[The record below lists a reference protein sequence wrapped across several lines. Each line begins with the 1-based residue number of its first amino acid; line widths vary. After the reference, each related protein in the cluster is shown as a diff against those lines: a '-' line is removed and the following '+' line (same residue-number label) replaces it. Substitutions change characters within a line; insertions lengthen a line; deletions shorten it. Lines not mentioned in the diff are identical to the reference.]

1 MTIRYGHTNLVARDW
16 RRLAAFYETVFRCTP
31 VPPRRSQRGEWLER
45 GTGVP
50 GAALE
55 GMHLRFPGG
64 GDDGPTLEVYQYAE
78 VVENLPP
85 VANRAGLGHIAFMV
99 DDVEATLA
107 AVLAHGG
114 SAVGEVVRTDVPGKG
129 PLTFVYAADPEGNLV
144 EIQCWG

>member
-16 RRLAAFYETVFRCTP
+16 RRLAAFYETVFSCTP
-31 VPPRRSQRGEWLER
+31 VPPRRSQQGEWLER

-55 GMHLRFPGG
+55 GMHLRLPGG

-78 VVENLPP
+78 VLENLPP
-85 VANRAGLGHIAFMV
+85 VANRVGLGHIAFMV

-114 SAVGEVVRTDVPGKG
+114 SAVGEVVRTEVPGKG